1 MVVVRRI
8 ALALV
13 LGSLLA
19 LVALA
24 VPAPRAGAVPLS
36 QKKAAAQARVDKVK
50 AQLDA
55 LNMQLEQAGQ
65 QLDLATIKL
74 DAVQARLDKTT
85 RDLKVALYRLSVAR
99 TNLSNR
105 AVAMYKQQ
113 PTDFLDVIFS
123 SGSFSS
129 LVDEV
134 KTIQELS
141 ANDSNI
147 VNEVHAAAD
156 AVKQKRDQAI
166 ADRAEARQLVAQVK
180 AKKDGIA
187 ATVAQRQQILNSAK
201 AEVKKIQHEE
211 AVAAAKAAAAARAA
225 AAAAAATA
233 RSIPSIP
240 SSWVHPQPGANPGA
254 GHPEVV
260 AIAQKYLGVPYVYG
274 AANPAVGFDC
284 SGLVMYC
291 YAQIGIHLAH
301 YSGYQQN
308 EGTPVSMNALQPGDL
323 VFEGY
328 PVSYHVAL
336 YAGGGQVIEAP
347 HTGAVVHYS
356 SVSRF
361 QYAVRIP

>member
-1 MVVVRRI
+1 MR
-8 ALALV
+8 
-13 LGSLLA
+13 
-19 LVALA
+19 
-24 VPAPRAGAVPLS
+24 
-36 QKKAAAQARVDKVK
+36 
-50 AQLDA
+50 
-55 LNMQLEQAGQ
+55 LEQAGQ
-65 QLDLATIKL
+65 ELDLATIKL

-85 RDLKVALYRLSVAR
+85 RDLKVARYRLSVAR

-113 PTDFLDVIFS
+113 PTDILDVVFS

-129 LVDEV
+129 LVDEM

-147 VNEVHAAAD
+147 VDEVHAAAD
-156 AVKQKRDQAI
+156 AVKQKRDQAV

-180 AKKDGIA
+180 AKKDSIA
-187 ATVAQRQQILNSAK
+187 ATVAQRQQILNTAK

-225 AAAAAATA
+225 AAAAAAAA
-233 RSIPSIP
+233 RSIPSSP
-240 SSWVHPQPGANPGA
+240 SGWVHPRPGVNPGA
-254 GHPEVV
+254 GHPEVI
-260 AIAQKYLGVPYVYG
+260 AIARKYLGIPYVYG
-274 AANPAVGFDC
+274 AANPSVGFDC

-291 YAQIGIHLAH
+291 YAQLGISLAH

-308 EGTPVSMNALQPGDL
+308 EGTPVSMAALIPGDL

-347 HTGAVVHYS
+347 HTGDVVKYS